1 MTTSPSRTRPPLTM
15 EIWKHLSEG
24 TVRLG
29 IPARDKAEVFATLI
43 EGLVEAGQVD
53 PELPVLEEV
62 LRREQVLSTGVGKGV
77 ALPHARLENYSG
89 FALAFGRPLEPIVVG
104 AVDGLP
110 ADLFFL
116 LIADR
121 RDPSSIVRVLGRLA
135 RLCDNEETREELRA
149 VQTPE
154 QVIELFRTIERAAP
168 AVGLS

>member
-1 MTTSPSRTRPPLTM
+1 M
-15 EIWKHLSEG
+15 EIWKRLSEG

-43 EGLVEAGQVD
+43 EGLVEAGQVA

-62 LRREQVLSTGVGKGV
+62 LRREQVLSTGVGNGV
-77 ALPHARLENYSG
+77 ALPHARLEDFSG
-89 FALAFGRPLEPIVVG
+89 FALAFGRPAEPIDVG
-104 AVDGLP
+104 AVDALP

-121 RDPSSIVRVLGRLA
+121 RDPSSIVRILGRLA
-135 RLCDNEETREELRA
+135 RLCDREETRDGLRS

-154 QVIELFRTIERAAP
+154 QAIELLKRGEAATP
-168 AVGLS
+168 AADQV